1 MTMVILQQMKTAISL
16 PDELF
21 QQVDALAKQLG
32 IPRSQ
37 LYARALNEYLAAHG
51 PEHVTA
57 ALDAVYSRTDSSL
70 DPNIVA
76 AQAATLSEDN
86 WE

>member
-1 MTMVILQQMKTAISL
+1 MKTAISL

-21 QQVDALAKQLG
+21 QRVDELAKRLG

-37 LYARALNEYLAAHG
+37 LYARALSEYLAAHG

-57 ALDAVYSRTDSSL
+57 ALDAVYSGTDSSL
-70 DPNIVA
+70 DPVIVS
-76 AQAATLSEDN
+76 AQAGSVPEDD

>member
-1 MTMVILQQMKTAISL
+1 MTTVILRRMKTAISL

-21 QQVDALAKQLG
+21 QRVDELAKQLG

-57 ALDAVYSRTDSSL
+57 ALDAVYSGTDSSL
-70 DPNIVA
+70 DPVIVA
-76 AQAATLSEDN
+76 AQAAILAEDG
-86 WE
+86 WQ

>member
-1 MTMVILQQMKTAISL
+1 MKTAISL

-21 QQVDALAKQLG
+21 HQVDALAARLG

-37 LYARALNEYLAAHG
+37 LYALALSDYLSTHG

-57 ALDAVYSRTDSSL
+57 ALDAVYSGADSSL
-70 DPNIVA
+70 DPVIVA
-76 AQAATLSEDN
+76 AQAATLPEDD

>member
-1 MTMVILQQMKTAISL
+1 MKTAISL

-21 QQVDALAKQLG
+21 HQVDALAERLG

-37 LYARALNEYLAAHG
+37 LYARALTEYLAAHG

-57 ALDAVYSRTDSSL
+57 SLDAVYSDVDSSL
-70 DPNIVA
+70 DPVIVA
-76 AQAATLSEDN
+76 AQAASVRKDE
-86 WE
+86 WG